1 MTEYCLKEKR
11 DVILRVANYTNGYVD
26 ITIKT
31 NDKKILDYY
40 SSLLSDEY
48 FINVREDLKRVY

>member
-11 DVILRVANYTNGYVD
+11 DVILRVANHTNGYVD

-40 SSLLSDEY
+40 ASLLSDEY